1 MINILISLA
10 AFACVKGV
18 FLSIFASERKRT
30 NQATQ
35 VSGEGPYLL
44 ESPDGLIQASSP
56 LPGKRLPR
64 SGGIAW
70 IDLSEPS

>member
-1 MINILISLA
+1 MINVLISLA

-18 FLSIFASERKRT
+18 FLWIFSSERKMT

-44 ESPDGLIQASSP
+44 ERPDGLIQASSS
-56 LPGKRLPR
+56 LSGNRLLI
-64 SGGIAW
+64 SGSLTW
-70 IDLSEPS
+70 IDQSEPS

>member
-18 FLSIFASERKRT
+18 FLWIFASERERT

-44 ESPDGLIQASSP
+44 ERPDGLIQASSS
-56 LPGKRLPR
+56 LSGNRLLI
-64 SGGIAW
+64 SGSLTW
-70 IDLSEPS
+70 IDQSEPS